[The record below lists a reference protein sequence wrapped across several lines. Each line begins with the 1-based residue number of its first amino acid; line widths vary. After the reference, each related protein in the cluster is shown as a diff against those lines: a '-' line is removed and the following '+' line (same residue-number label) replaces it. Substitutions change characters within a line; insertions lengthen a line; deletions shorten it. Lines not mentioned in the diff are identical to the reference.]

1 MNERK
6 TMMDERAA
14 DKIASV
20 LGGTGYLTDENEWVV
35 ILNRSDGRVVIISD
49 MSVDEYP
56 DWEACKAGHC
66 YASIKIC

>member
-6 TMMDERAA
+6 TMMDELAA

-20 LGGTGYLTDENEWVV
+20 LGGLGYLTDENEWVV

-49 MSVDEYP
+49 MSVDEYA
-56 DWEACKAGHC
+56 DWEAYKAGHC
-66 YASIKIC
+66 FDSIKIC